1 MWPVIVTQH
10 VMSNYTNT
18 MDIKVT
24 QVLYMG
30 MTAAARRTGVEA
42 LIHILGIML
51 LRLPLRLMRIVWQLD
66 MTGGR
71 GMTGPKIVVI
81 RLVI

>member
-1 MWPVIVTQH
+1 
-10 VMSNYTNT
+10 MSNYTNT
-18 MDIKVT
+18 GGIQVT

-30 MTAAARRTGVEA
+30 MTAAARRTGVET
-42 LIHILGIML
+42 LWDILRIML

-71 GMTGPKIVVI
+71 DMTVPKVVVI